1 MAKNFQNGSN
11 IIAKHNTIFLKDE
24 ILEFFMTP
32 TVQTHLSVL
41 TQKIPLT
48 WSLKVQLA
56 FVTSSNRGRC
66 H

>member
-32 TVQTHLSVL
+32 TVQTHLGVL

-56 FVTSSNRGRC
+56 F
-66 H
+66 